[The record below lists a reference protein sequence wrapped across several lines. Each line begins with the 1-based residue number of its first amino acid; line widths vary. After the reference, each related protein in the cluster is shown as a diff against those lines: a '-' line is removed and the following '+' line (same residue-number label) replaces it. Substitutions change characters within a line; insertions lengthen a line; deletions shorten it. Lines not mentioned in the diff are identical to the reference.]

1 MLSTT
6 CWQDQW
12 SPLSQFSFHHFLVN
26 TYLFKI
32 ISVSFI
38 LITLVVFWFSAL
50 VTIDY
55 FKNDGFIDHQMTPVL
70 LLHFWHVVT
79 IIWHLRQGCTLCL
92 IFWGVLKKKQLVD
105 GGKRSFH
112 PHFWALSVNKPPRQA
127 HQVLGSVHK

>member
-38 LITLVVFWFSAL
+38 LISLSFLVFSFGYNWLFQKWWLHRPPDDASTTFAFL
-50 VTIDY
+50 ARGY
-55 FKNDGFIDHQMTPVL
+55 DHLTPAPRVHIML
-70 LLHFWHVVT
+70 DF
-79 IIWHLRQGCTLCL
+79 LRS
-92 IFWGVLKKKQLVD
+92 FEKKAAGRWRQV
-105 GGKRSFH
+105 RSFH
-112 PHFWALSVNKPPRQA
+112 PNFWALSVNKPPRQA
-127 HQVLGSVHK
+127 HQVLGSVH